1 MIDESYGNCQIGL
14 EAIPNEIS
22 EYRLGT
28 IFLRNFYTA
37 LDYENDLI
45 ILGVNTGMESVARAK
60 VRGHIYNPFKPRFTA
75 FKIMLVFIF
84 IAIVAASI
92 AFYVH
97 RKVQVEAESKKVAPK
112 QDEVKQEERPNY
124 LIQDEDDPVEDL
136 STSLVNQ
143 TPGPL
148 EAADEDK

>member
-1 MIDESYGNCQIGL
+1 
-14 EAIPNEIS
+14 
-22 EYRLGT
+22 LGT

-45 ILGVNTGMESVARAK
+45 ILGVNTGMENVARAK
-60 VRGHIYNPFKPRFTA
+60 VRGHIYNPFKPLFTA

-97 RKVQVEAESKKVAPK
+97 RKVQVEAESKKIAPK
-112 QDEVKQEERPNY
+112 
-124 LIQDEDDPVEDL
+124 
-136 STSLVNQ
+136 
-143 TPGPL
+143 
-148 EAADEDK
+148 

>member
-1 MIDESYGNCQIGL
+1 MYDESYGNCQIGL

-45 ILGVNTGMESVARAK
+45 ILGVNTGMENVARAK

-97 RKVQVEAESKKVAPK
+97 RKVQVEAESKKIAPK
-112 QDEVKQEERPNY
+112 
-124 LIQDEDDPVEDL
+124 
-136 STSLVNQ
+136 
-143 TPGPL
+143 
-148 EAADEDK
+148 

>member
-1 MIDESYGNCQIGL
+1 M
-14 EAIPNEIS
+14 
-22 EYRLGT
+22 
-28 IFLRNFYTA
+28 
-37 LDYENDLI
+37 I
-45 ILGVNTGMESVARAK
+45 ILGVNTGMEKVARAK

-84 IAIVAASI
+84 IAIVGASI

-97 RKVQVEAESKKVAPK
+97 RKVQVDKEASKVAAGQFPEET
-112 QDEVKQEERPNY
+112 QDKKEGGKPNY
-124 LIQDEDDPVEDL
+124 LIQDEDQDESVEDL
-136 STSLVNQ
+136 STSLIGK

>member
-1 MIDESYGNCQIGL
+1 MG
-14 EAIPNEIS
+14 
-22 EYRLGT
+22 
-28 IFLRNFYTA
+28 YTA

-45 ILGVNTGMESVARAK
+45 IIGVNTGMEKLARAK

-84 IAIVAASI
+84 IAIVGASI

-97 RKVQVEAESKKVAPK
+97 RKVQVDQEAKKVTAGQFPEEEA
-112 QDEVKQEERPNY
+112 QDKKEGGKPNY
-124 LIQDEDDPVEDL
+124 LIQDEDQDETVEDL
-136 STSLVNQ
+136 STSLMGK